1 MKKTNQ
7 RTLVAAAVLLAVFA
21 LFTVAVCT
29 VDVQFAGP
37 DGSQVGFATVNTAFH
52 TCTGVHLSLY
62 VLTDWLG
69 LVPLAI
75 AFTFAL
81 FGLFQWIRRRSLRRV
96 DRSIL
101 LLGVFYLL
109 VMAAYL
115 LFEKFAVN
123 FRPIRIDGYL
133 EASYPSS
140 TTLLVLSICPT
151 AMLQWHA
158 RIRKR
163 ILRRAGEGLLAVFCA
178 FMGYGKTALR
188 RALAD
193 GYRGRN
199 AAQRCAC
206 GAVCCCV
213 WSAGRGIG
221 TYPYRITVQHLPGIP
236 MYYGDFSF
244 FEKNR
249 K

>member
-178 FMGYGKTALR
+178 FMVTARL
-188 RALAD
+188 L
-193 GYRGRN
+193 
-199 AAQRCAC
+199 C
-206 GAVCCCV
+206 GVHWLTDIVGGMLLSAVLVVLYAAVC
-213 WSAGRGIG
+213 G
-221 TYPYRITVQHLPGIP
+221 LPGGELVPIRT
-236 MYYGDFSF
+236 
-244 FEKNR
+244 E
-249 K
+249 